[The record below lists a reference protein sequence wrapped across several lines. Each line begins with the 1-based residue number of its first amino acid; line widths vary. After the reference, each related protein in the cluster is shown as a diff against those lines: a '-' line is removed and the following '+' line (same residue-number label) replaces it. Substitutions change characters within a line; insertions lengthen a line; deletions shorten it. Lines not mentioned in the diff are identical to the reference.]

1 MSNWDPTLS
10 LQAWRELL
18 VDAGWAVPSWSRQCF
33 GRDLPAWADQV
44 VADEIRLIGAVGQPL
59 GSGMSLAAPTIV
71 EHGSDE
77 LRHLILRPTLTG
89 EKTWC
94 QLFSE
99 PGAGSDLAGLST
111 SAVLDGDEWV
121 INGQK
126 VWNTSAHHAD
136 YGMLVARTSWDV
148 PKHHGISYFV
158 LPMHQPGI
166 EVRGIKQMNRHA
178 SFNEVFLT
186 DARIPANHLVGT
198 LNDGWR
204 VARATLA
211 HERTFSTMRR
221 PKFVESAGKQ
231 SRAVSEAEAE
241 AEEHFKTYV
250 WYPQR
255 AGRVDLVIERAQQH
269 GVAHDL
275 VIRQEIA
282 ALISFQRTSE
292 WTALRARAARALGR
306 PPGPEGSLG
315 KLAASQVARMAHR
328 VHTLISGA
336 NGMLTTGDHPHD
348 ATIAEVLVST
358 PAQSIAGGTDEIQKS
373 IIGEKIL
380 GLARESDPSL
390 DLPYRE
396 VARRSQ

>member
-1 MSNWDPTLS
+1 MSNWDPSLS

-18 VDAGWAVPSWSRQCF
+18 VDAGWVVPSWSRQCF
-33 GRDLPAWADQV
+33 GRDLPGWADQI

-77 LRHLILRPTLTG
+77 LRQLILRPTLTG

-186 DARIPANHLVGT
+186 DARVPANHLLGT

-221 PKFVESAGKQ
+221 PKFVQSTAQ
-231 SRAVSEAEAE
+231 RSRAVSEAEVE

-255 AGRVDLVIERAQQH
+255 AGRVDLVIERAQLH

-275 VIRQEIA
+275 VVRQEIA

-390 DLPYRE
+390 DLSFRE

>member
-1 MSNWDPTLS
+1 
-10 LQAWRELL
+10 
-18 VDAGWAVPSWSRQCF
+18 
-33 GRDLPAWADQV
+33 
-44 VADEIRLIGAVGQPL
+44 
-59 GSGMSLAAPTIV
+59 
-71 EHGSDE
+71 
-77 LRHLILRPTLTG
+77 
-89 EKTWC
+89 
-94 QLFSE
+94 
-99 PGAGSDLAGLST
+99 
-111 SAVLDGDEWV
+111 
-121 INGQK
+121 
-126 VWNTSAHHAD
+126 
-136 YGMLVARTSWDV
+136 
-148 PKHHGISYFV
+148 
-158 LPMHQPGI
+158 
-166 EVRGIKQMNRHA
+166 MNRHS
-178 SFNEVFLT
+178 SFNEVFMT
-186 DARIPANHLVGT
+186 DARVPANHMVGT

-221 PKFVESAGKQ
+221 PKFVQSAGKQ

-269 GVAHDL
+269 GVANDL

-282 ALISFQRTSE
+282 ALISFQRASE

-373 IIGEKIL
+373 IIGENIL